1 MADGQSDGMAL
12 EQSAE
17 NLARNLRALREAR
30 GLSQQQMAKLAG
42 VPRATWSNL
51 ETGGGNPTLGVLLRV
66 AASLQTT
73 VDELLGAPRSEIRL
87 VERRSLAARV
97 RGGVRIERVLPDA
110 IPGLIIER
118 MDLPAGSVLVGIP
131 HTPGTREYLTCA
143 SGSLELVTAGKV
155 WTLGEGDV
163 LVFQGDQRHSYRCV
177 GARTAT
183 AYAIVVLATGR

>member
-1 MADGQSDGMAL
+1 MSL
-12 EQSAE
+12 EQTAE

-30 GLSQQQMAKLAG
+30 GLSQQQMAQLAG

-51 ETGGGNPTLGVLLRV
+51 EAGGGNPTLAVLLRV
-66 AASLQTT
+66 AASVQTT
-73 VDELLGAPRSEIRL
+73 LEELLGAPQREVRL
-87 VERRSLAARV
+87 VERAALAARV

-118 MDLPAGSVLVGIP
+118 MDLPPDSVLVGIP

-143 SGSLELVTAGKV
+143 SGAMELVTAGKV

-163 LVFQGDQRHSYRCV
+163 LVFQGDQRHSYRNV
-177 GARTAT
+177 GRRTAT